1 LEVLKIISKKSLMEN
16 TEETKVRCPCGKKIK
31 QSSMVT
37 HLKSKKHI
45 TYLQNP
51 KRLVISHEKSKVTF
65 D

>member
-1 LEVLKIISKKSLMEN
+1 MEN